1 MLSQSDHPKGSQPW
15 IFIGRT
21 DVEALILWPP
31 DAESQLIGKDSDVE
45 KDCGQE
51 EKASSEDE
59 RVGWCHW
66 LNGHEPEQTLGDSEG
81 QGSLVCYS
89 SWGWKRVGHD
99 LVTKQQQQM
108 FSEQCLQCS
117 DTACVSD
124 GYWQTW
130 FLSLMSPGGTA
141 LAGVHIVAAS
151 HTRIYSQTFGCRS
164 KSRKCCSVSF

>member
-31 DAESQLIGKDSDVE
+31 DAESQLIGKYW
-45 KDCGQE
+45 CW
-51 EKASSEDE
+51 E
-59 RVGWCHW
+59 RLWAGGEGIIRGW
-66 LNGHEPEQTLGDSEG
+66 EG
-81 QGSLVCYS
+81 WMVSLTQWTWTWAN
-89 SWGWKRVGHD
+89 SWRQWRTGKPGVLQFMGWKRVGHD

-124 GYWQTW
+124 SYWQTW

-141 LAGVHIVAAS
+141 LAGVCIVAAS